1 MSNQD
6 DGDDYVTRA
15 ECAATSG
22 RIFDELARHG
32 LALYGKAG
40 RGGIQ
45 RDISRMSSALAS
57 IEKSLKDKQEM
68 IATSKELSNK
78 KLIAYVAA
86 IAGISGPIMLL
97 LVEFLMNHLFG

>member
-1 MSNQD
+1 MSNQG
-6 DGDDYVTRA
+6 DGNNGDNYVTRA

-32 LALYGKAG
+32 LALYGEDG

-45 RDISRMSSALAS
+45 RDISRMSLALEA
-57 IEKSLKDKQEM
+57 
-68 IATSKELSNK
+68 IATSNQLSTK

-86 IAGISGPIMLL
+86 IAGISGPIMFL
-97 LVEFLMNHLFG
+97 LVEFLLKHL